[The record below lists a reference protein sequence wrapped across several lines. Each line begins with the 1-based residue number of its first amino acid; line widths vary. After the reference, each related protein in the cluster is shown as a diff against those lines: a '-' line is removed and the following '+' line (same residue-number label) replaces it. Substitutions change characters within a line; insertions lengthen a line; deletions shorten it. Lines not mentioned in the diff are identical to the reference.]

1 MDLNKVMLIGRVGRD
16 PETKNVGGKSLVNFS
31 LATGYGT
38 GDAARTEWHQINAW
52 EKLAEIAQQILHKG
66 DRVYVEGRV
75 GYNVVGEGDAKK
87 TYTQITAT
95 NLINLTPRAEGST
108 GTRTATSN
116 STKPAATSAPAED
129 DIPF

>member
-16 PETKNVGGKSLVNFS
+16 PETKNVGGKNLVNFS

-38 GDAARTEWHQINAW
+38 GDAAKTEWHQINAW

-66 DRVYVEGRV
+66 DRVYVEGRIS
-75 GYNVVGEGDAKK
+75 YNETEKDGVKR
-87 TYTQITAT
+87 TFTQVTAT
-95 NLINLTPRAEGST
+95 NLINLTPRTDGAPA
-108 GTRTATSN
+108 GTRTTSN
-116 STKPAATSAPAED
+116 SKPAGAPALAAD